1 MPLGIFIVIITPYT
15 VLFSLFFFILDYF
28 VALKK
33 LSLST
38 PRGQNFAVLAAVQF
52 EHLVFSFYKYEV
64 QALDFIKYSQNIFS
78 KNTKKKHR
86 LAAILNRAHFLY
98 IYYVLRIYI

>member
-15 VLFSLFFFILDYF
+15 VLFSLFFFLDYF
-28 VALKK
+28 VVLKK
-33 LSLST
+33 LSLSK

-52 EHLVFSFYKYEV
+52 AHIVFSFYKYEV

-78 KNTKKKHR
+78 KNTKKKTPSGCNPEPR
-86 LAAILNRAHFLY
+86 TLL
-98 IYYVLRIYI
+98 IYYVLRIYV

>member
-1 MPLGIFIVIITPYT
+1 
-15 VLFSLFFFILDYF
+15 LDYL

-33 LSLST
+33 LSLSK

-52 EHLVFSFYKYEV
+52 AHIVFSFYKYEV

-78 KNTKKKHR
+78 KNKENNTVW
-86 LAAILNRAHFLY
+86 LQSCRAHFL
-98 IYYVLRIYI
+98 LRFTDLNLDFRCNGQQP